1 MSDPILDNLESVNP
15 TTAHPNMQTNVVT
28 GVFDVPD
35 PVAVEAASPV
45 VEEESAIEVPSLD
58 AFSIASKKPHNA
70 PTYASFEEEV
80 ASDFG
85 QFMICGKPD
94 EKKLF
99 ACQVD
104 SKCPVNM
111 ASCKPLEHTCVVNL

>member
-1 MSDPILDNLESVNP
+1 MSDPILDDLESVNP

-35 PVAVEAASPV
+35 PVAAEAVSPV
-45 VEEESAIEVPSLD
+45 VEKETAIEESALD

-70 PTYASFEEEV
+70 PTYASFEEE
-80 ASDFG
+80 ATSDFG
-85 QFMICGKPD
+85 QFMICGKVD

-99 ACQVD
+99 ACQAD
-104 SKCPVNM
+104 LKCPVSM
-111 ASCKPLEHTCVVNL
+111 ESCKPLEHTCVVNL